1 LDKANTKID
10 CLEKAT
16 LTHILEH
23 LKNYYEGAKDKS
35 SGLEKMNKKL
45 LSELEEL
52 EALLAT
58 EEGGIAKLCKFI
70 SKLESDQKQLQR
82 DVDSEKDTV
91 ASLENQN
98 RNLGG

>member
-1 LDKANTKID
+1 MNKL
-10 CLEKAT
+10 
-16 LTHILEH
+16 
-23 LKNYYEGAKDKS
+23 

-45 LSELEEL
+45 LLELEEL

-58 EEGGIAKLCKFI
+58 EDGGITKLREFI

-82 DVDSEKDTV
+82 DAASEKDTV